1 MKQIDRKRVVSVLE
15 AHTRRVTLSELAARG
30 KKHVRVISGEKALE
44 LIEAVVDE
52 TIVRRVGELA
62 DEDRDGIVRQANEQF
77 QRLTRLQLAAEEL
90 VQKQGG
96 LIEKQAGLIQEQEG
110 QITELETKAQRD
122 TSSVADLESRFQAA
136 LDETIDR
143 IGKVLQNV
151 TARPIDHPVEATEAL
166 ISNLFDQ
173 EHEMECNLSQ
183 LDVEVSTARHGIAG
197 SLARLRQLLKPLGP
211 DDEPG
216 VRTRVHRAQK
226 Q

>member
-1 MKQIDRKRVVSVLE
+1 MKPIDRKRVVSVLE